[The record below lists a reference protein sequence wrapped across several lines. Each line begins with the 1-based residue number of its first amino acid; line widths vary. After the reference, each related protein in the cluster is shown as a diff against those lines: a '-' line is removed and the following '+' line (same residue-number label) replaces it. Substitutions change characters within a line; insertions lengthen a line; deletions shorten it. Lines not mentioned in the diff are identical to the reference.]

1 MHAHISTDDRRSARN
16 PARAGSV
23 GHAPLTS
30 NPGPHKRPHTRWML
44 ATALA
49 AIATFSPTPIAHATG
64 RHHRARL
71 DSTMFAAEI
80 GTTTTGATVFA
91 GAIIDPKLH
100 RGAIVY
106 HTSGGTTLNVGF
118 QEFFAL
124 GSIKGRGSVTLVPG
138 VGGEATLTGAFK
150 ITGGTARYRHARGQF
165 TTGGI
170 FNSDGTVMATLKGSL
185 TY

>member
-1 MHAHISTDDRRSARN
+1 MI
-16 PARAGSV
+16 
-23 GHAPLTS
+23 
-30 NPGPHKRPHTRWML
+30 

-49 AIATFSPTPIAHATG
+49 AIAALSLAPIARAAAT
-64 RHHRARL
+64 HHRAKL

-91 GAIIDPKLH
+91 GAIIDPKLG

-106 HTSGGTTLNVGF
+106 HTSGSTTLKVGF
-118 QEFFAL
+118 QEFFPL
-124 GSIKGRGSVTLVPG
+124 GSIKGGGTVMLVPG
-138 VGGEATLTGAFK
+138 AGAGGQATLTGPFEVTAG
-150 ITGGTARYRHARGQF
+150 TGKYRGARGRF

-170 FNSDGTVMATLKGSL
+170 FNNDDTVMATLKGSF